1 MRISPQAIMRQ
12 QRKFTDS
19 MSTIEQIEAAILKL
33 PPGDY
38 QKLVQWLL
46 DLDYERWSEQ
56 LEQDILGGKL
66 DTLAEEAL
74 ADFESGQY
82 RAI

>member
-1 MRISPQAIMRQ
+1 
-12 QRKFTDS
+12 

-33 PPGDY
+33 PASDY

-46 DLDYERWSEQ
+46 DLDYQRWSQ
-56 LEQDILGGKL
+56 QIEQDILSEKL
-66 DTLAEEAL
+66 DPLAQEAL